1 MKKAI
6 DTHTHINTGSKFD
19 SSPDSLLYDAS
30 LEYLMKMNEAAGI
43 EKMFCSTFSSVLS
56 CEEVEKE
63 NEFLY
68 ELSQKTDCLYQWVVI
83 DPRNDNT
90 FLQAEKMLE
99 SPKCVGIKLHPPM
112 HGYSLDEYGDKI
124 FSFAEKYKA
133 IVLIH
138 PEQSPD
144 YILPFAEKYPD
155 VTFIMAH
162 MGAFREDSY
171 ADAIEFAKHKNVYI
185 DTSSSNSMKNKVLEY
200 VVGRCGSD
208 RILFGTDTYAAG
220 FQKGRIEYALISEE
234 DKENILW
241 KNAERLFQI

>member
-6 DTHTHINTGSKFD
+6 DIHTHINTGSKFD
-19 SSPDSLLYDAS
+19 SSPNSLLYDAS

-63 NEFLY
+63 NELLY

-99 SPKCVGIKLHPPM
+99 SPKSVGIKLHPPM
-112 HGYSLDEYGDKI
+112 HGYSLKEFGDKI

-171 ADAIEFAKHKNVYI
+171 ADAIEFAKHNNVYI

-200 VVGRCGSD
+200 VVERCGSD

-234 DKENILW
+234 DKANILW

>member
-6 DTHTHINTGSKFD
+6 DIHTHINTGSKFD
-19 SSPDSLLYDAS
+19 SSPNSLLYDAS

-43 EKMFCSTFSSVLS
+43 EKMFCSTFSSIIS
-56 CEEVEKE
+56 CQEVEKE
-63 NEFLY
+63 NELLY

-124 FSFAEKYKA
+124 FSFTEKYKA

-171 ADAIEFAKHKNVYI
+171 AEVIEFAKHKNVYI
-185 DTSSSNSMKNKVLEY
+185 DTSSSSSMKNKVLEY

-220 FQKGRIEYALISEE
+220 FQKGRIEYALISDK

-241 KNAERLFQI
+241 KNAEKLFKL

>member
-6 DTHTHINTGSKFD
+6 DMHTHINTGSKFD
-19 SSPDSLLYDAS
+19 SSPNSLLYDAS

-99 SPKCVGIKLHPPM
+99 SPKSVGIKLHPPM
-112 HGYSLDEYGDKI
+112 HGYSLKEFGDKI

-171 ADAIEFAKHKNVYI
+171 ADAIEFAKHNNVYI

-200 VVGRCGSD
+200 VVERCGSD

-234 DKENILW
+234 DKANILW